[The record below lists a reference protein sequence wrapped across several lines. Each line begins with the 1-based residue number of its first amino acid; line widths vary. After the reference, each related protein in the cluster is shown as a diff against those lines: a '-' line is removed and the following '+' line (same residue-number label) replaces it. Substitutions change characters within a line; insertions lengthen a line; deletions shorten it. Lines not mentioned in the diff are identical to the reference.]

1 MHQVSHSRHPLK
13 IAHRGVQSEG
23 YENSLAAFRA
33 AVDNLALGIDAVELD
48 IHSTADG
55 EIVVHH
61 DPVTASGLR
70 IASAS
75 SHDLAA
81 DRLPDGSNIPTLAQ
95 ALDILGM
102 LQVFVEAKGLAA
114 EADATLLRVLLEGP
128 NPAGYQLHAFDH
140 RIIARL
146 GDRSR
151 DFGLGVLSCSY
162 PIEPERQVLAAGATT
177 LWQEWHLIDRELVE
191 RCASQG
197 IAVIG
202 WTVPAA
208 ESGRLAALGVA
219 GICANL

>member
-1 MHQVSHSRHPLK
+1 M
-13 IAHRGVQSEG
+13 
-23 YENSLAAFRA
+23 ENPALE
-33 AVDNLALGIDAVELD
+33 VDGVELD

-61 DPVTASGLR
+61 DPITASGLH
-70 IASAS
+70 IASATSRELAS
-75 SHDLAA
+75 S
-81 DRLPDGSNIPTLAQ
+81 RLPDGTTIPTLAQ
-95 ALDILGM
+95 ALDALGM
-102 LQVFVEAKGLAA
+102 LKVFVEAKGVAA
-114 EADATLLRVLLEGP
+114 EADAELLRELRDGP